1 MFAPSQGSNSFDYG
15 TQDHTANADSMAS
28 LFGSG
33 TRKSSFVSNPYA
45 SSTRRDSLT
54 DTEALL
60 QLSIE
65 SFIQSKASIA
75 SIRQLSSFQNSQHW
89 NLSNASKLME
99 FILDVSKNEP
109 LDVHIIVM
117 LSLIVPQWST
127 STIYFTMVY
136 LGTDSVSM
144 QIILVDWVLQQHNN
158 VKRSRASLRLLAHIV
173 VSMTNYI
180 SPDRSTL
187 LVGLADGEMQLL
199 GKMAMETYQETVNN
213 ATKDSTI
220 RADEVACL
228 SLLSCFSLHSMTDWL
243 VQLNDNDVSALVRSL
258 LKNAHQVSCTDDAD
272 DVNLGMISLQLL
284 SLIQATLPDDIDIF
298 PDFTNMI
305 HSTNIIDKVMRFA
318 TVPGSTGIS
327 NQALTTIQVWSVCQ
341 DEAWVSF
348 LSLEQ
353 DWGTTLMEL
362 WNGLCNRHVKGLPII
377 LVLHSVVT
385 LTSKRILDQ
394 VLSSTENSH
403 VKLLDLI
410 FALVQHEDTEVAS
423 QSSALLRLLLNDRKY
438 TLQHDALSRQ
448 LWSVMAS
455 FPVESLVE
463 IVVTL
468 SLMGPASHS
477 ILICM
482 MDVLEMVLQYT
493 TDGTNLR
500 TKQVESLI
508 DLLSEGKSGCDPD
521 ESLIEEDTPQANN
534 LSKLMDDSHISLVD
548 VEKETGQ
555 QPRGLDRSVQLA
567 TGIVLVRMASTLDS
581 ILQKRMCKAIQEYI
595 GNVKMLE
602 LATSR
607 DWTRRLFRLQSLLAI
622 TGGEQEEVLA
632 AAIFHVHQC
641 HRQELQSRDEE
652 IIIYKKQLRDAQ
664 DRIDEL
670 SREKTLLQRAVKTN
684 AMVFERDMKK
694 ATRAAGSKAKQLAE
708 VHIGERKLAEEKLAE
723 VMVRM
728 NVAENRQRD
737 AEQQLQAQIGMYQ
750 EKVEELAEAKSRVD
764 ELTRKQAE
772 NQMNVEQCK
781 LDTMRLMTEVDG
793 ARDFAEEMEARY
805 KSAARRLESSQANL
819 QAAKVAYSELQ
830 EEVESICGSLVS
842 LSTIYQVKE
851 EDIVNMHDAFDRKAK
866 DAKRKV
872 EVERSRVEEL
882 EAETDRLQRDNERML
897 KKLTRVKDELEE
909 ERRDRAEESARR
921 KRNGP
926 VSYINQLHN
935 STASEK
941 DLTSKNPKSARKYL
955 SGKENSIDH
964 ESSRR
969 EQERISS
976 AKSSSTTSSSRRRE
990 KDYETSE
997 RSRASAS
1004 SSRREHSLYR

>member
-1 MFAPSQGSNSFDYG
+1 MFAQSQGSNSFDYG

-45 SSTRRDSLT
+45 SSTRRASLT

-65 SFIQSKASIA
+65 SFIQSKASSD
-75 SIRQLSSFQNSQHW
+75 SIRQLSSFQNSNHW
-89 NLSNASKLME
+89 NLSNASKLMD
-99 FILDVSKNEP
+99 FIMNISKSDVV
-109 LDVHIIVM
+109 DIHIIVM
-117 LSLIVPQWST
+117 LALIVPQWSA
-127 STIYFTMVY
+127 STIYSTMVY
-136 LGTDSVSM
+136 GGTDPVSM
-144 QIILVDWVLQQHNN
+144 QIMLADWVLQKHHNA
-158 VKRSRASLRLLAHIV
+158 KRSRASLRLMAHIV
-173 VSMTNYI
+173 ASMTNSV

-187 LVGLADGEMQLL
+187 LVGLADGEIQLL
-199 GKMAMETYQETVNN
+199 AKVAMETYQETINN
-213 ATKDSTI
+213 ATKDATM

-228 SLLSCFSLHSMTDWL
+228 SLLSSLSLHSITDWL
-243 VQLNDNDVSALVRSL
+243 VQLNDNDVSALVQSL
-258 LKNAHQVSCTDDAD
+258 LKNAHQTSCTDEVD
-272 DVNLGMISLQLL
+272 DVILNMISLQLL

-305 HSTNIIDKVMRFA
+305 HSTNIIEKVVRLA
-318 TVPGSTGIS
+318 TAPGTTPTL
-327 NQALTTIQVWSVCQ
+327 NQAITTIQVWSVCQ

-353 DWGTTLMEL
+353 DWGTTLMES
-362 WNGLCNRHVKGLPII
+362 WQGLCNGHVKGLPMI
-377 LVLHSVVT
+377 LALHSVVT
-385 LTSKRILDQ
+385 LTSKRRLDQ
-394 VLSSTENSH
+394 VLSSTENGH

-423 QSSALLRLLLNDRKY
+423 QASALLRLLLNDRKH

-448 LWSVMAS
+448 LWAIMGG
-455 FPVESLVE
+455 FPAESLVE
-463 IVVTL
+463 TIVKL
-468 SLMGPASHS
+468 SLMGPAAHS

-482 MDVLEMVLQYT
+482 MDVLEMVLQYS
-493 TDGTNLR
+493 TDSTIFK

-508 DLLSEGKSGCDPD
+508 DLLSSSKTGYDPD
-521 ESLIEEDTPQANN
+521 ESILEEDTPQANN
-534 LSKLMDDSHISLVD
+534 LSKLMDESHFSLD
-548 VEKETGQ
+548 ELEKETGQ

-567 TGIVLVRMASTLDS
+567 TGIVLVRMASIVDS
-581 ILQKRMCKAIQEYI
+581 ILQKRICKAIQDYI
-595 GNVKMLE
+595 SNVKMLE
-602 LATSR
+602 LGTSR
-607 DWTRRLFRLQSLLAI
+607 DWTRRLFRLQSLLAV
-622 TGGEQEEVLA
+622 TGGEQEDVLA
-632 AAIFHVHQC
+632 GAIFHVHQC

-652 IIIYKKQLRDAQ
+652 ITGYKNQLRDAQ

-670 SREKTLLQRAVKTN
+670 SREKALLQRAVKTN
-684 AMVFERDMKK
+684 AMVFERDVKK
-694 ATRAAGSKAKQLAE
+694 ATRTAGSKAKQEAE
-708 VHIGERKLAEEKLAE
+708 LHLGERKRAEHKLAE
-723 VMVRM
+723 VMGRVSA
-728 NVAENRQRD
+728 AENRQRD
-737 AEQQLQAQIGMYQ
+737 VEHQLDAQNVIYQ
-750 EKVEELAEAKSRVD
+750 EKVEELDEAKSRID

-772 NQMNVEQCK
+772 HQMKVEQCK
-781 LDTMRLMTEVDG
+781 LDTLRLMTEVDG
-793 ARDFAEEMEARY
+793 ARDYAEEMEARY

-851 EDIVNMHDAFDRKAK
+851 EEIVNMHEVFDRKAK

-882 EAETDRLQRDNERML
+882 EAESDRLQRDNEKML
-897 KKLTRVKDELEE
+897 KKLTRVKDALEE
-909 ERRDRAEESARR
+909 ERRDRAEEAARR

-926 VSYINQLHN
+926 VSYINQLHS

-941 DLTSKNPKSARKYL
+941 DLTSKNPKSAKNYMN
-955 SGKENSIDH
+955 GKENSIDH
-964 ESSRR
+964 RSSSRR

-976 AKSSSTTSSSRRRE
+976 DKSSYTSSRRRE
-990 KDYETSE
+990 RDYEASE
-997 RSRASAS
+997 RSRASS